1 MGSLA
6 VTGDAAADR
15 LLNENPL
22 ALMVGML
29 LDQQIPIEWAF
40 ASPAKLE
47 QRLGEPLTAEAVVR
61 RSVDEVSEIF
71 GQKPALHRFPA
82 SMAKRTPALCDYLID
97 HHEGDA
103 AAVWTEVDDAAE
115 LRRHLLAL
123 PGFGPY
129 AAGQAM
135 RLLGRYED
143 LALDSWVRKEVAG
156 LLGGRVSDAKIADA
170 YAPFDEFAG
179 LALWMDVTARWHA
192 LS

>member
-71 GQKPALHRFPA
+71 GQKPALHRFPT
-82 SMAKRTPALCDYLID
+82 SMAKRTHALCDYLID

-115 LRRHLLAL
+115 LRRRLLAL
-123 PGFGPY
+123 PGFGKDKTRIFIALLAKRFGVRPDGWEGEAGHFATDGFHSVADLDGPDAVEALRAHR
-129 AAGQAM
+129 AALKA
-135 RLLGRYED
+135 
-143 LALDSWVRKEVAG
+143 
-156 LLGGRVSDAKIADA
+156 AKKAQEER
-170 YAPFDEFAG
+170 P
-179 LALWMDVTARWHA
+179 
-192 LS
+192 